1 MDLGRTAGLV
11 IAFGLVTVPLQGQRL
26 EVGFGVGPALPIR
39 EFHLGAKLG
48 FGGEATLKYQLGER
62 PVAIRL
68 DAMHLEF
75 RGKPTR
81 SFVYPRTRVTG
92 VALGAEYDFD
102 GGEQSRWRG
111 WAFGGLGGYYT
122 VIDKG
127 SPEITPFGRT
137 YFGLKLGFAA
147 AYRMGL
153 LNPFVELQYLTV
165 LRSNAAVKTIPLL
178 IGFRLGR
185 RAEY

>member
-1 MDLGRTAGLV
+1 MELGRTAGLA
-11 IAFGLVTVPLQGQRL
+11 IAFGLAAAPLQGQRF
-26 EVGFGVGPALPIR
+26 EVGLGAGLALPIR
-39 EFHLGAKLG
+39 EFRVGAKLG
-48 FGGEATLKYQLGER
+48 VGGEAALKYQLGER
-62 PVAIRL
+62 PVAIRF

-92 VALGAEYDFD
+92 LALGAEYDFD
-102 GGEQSRWRG
+102 GGEESRWRG

-122 VIDKG
+122 VVDKG
-127 SPEITPFGRT
+127 SPEIMPFGRT
-137 YFGLKLGFAA
+137 YVGLKLGFAA

-153 LNPFVELQYLTV
+153 LNPFVQLQYLTV
-165 LRSNAAVKTIPLL
+165 FRSNAAVKTIPLL

-185 RAEY
+185 RSDY